1 MMGRNHRRLAG
12 AICAL
17 VAALCVATS
26 ARADAAAEHLR
37 FFKQNRDFLLR
48 AIERLGTEATAPG
61 GARRSWDFD
70 PFAEWSAQAR
80 MDAVRA
86 ALDTAAAPEH
96 LGSFRAALDS
106 LLAEAEAA
114 AARLDTLDQRFAAHL
129 RTAVEVTLATGKKVR
144 LQRVEARL
152 DGEPVMD
159 RALSPEERAALDA
172 GGILEVLRRVVEV
185 RPQTLEVRLWVDGDP
200 EPRLATHVI
209 APVPDAVVRVHLD
222 LAGAEA
228 PKPVESVL
236 GGG

>member
-1 MMGRNHRRLAG
+1 MGRNHRRLAG

-17 VAALCVATS
+17 VAALCVAAS

-86 ALDTAAAPEH
+86 ALDTAAASASASSE
-96 LGSFRAALDS
+96 SR
-106 LLAEAEAA
+106 
-114 AARLDTLDQRFAAHL
+114 AARLDTLDVRFAAHL

-144 LQRVEARL
+144 LQRIEARL

-222 LAGAEA
+222 LAGAGA
-228 PKPVESVL
+228 PPKLVESVL
-236 GGG
+236 GGS